1 MSILPLN
8 PPHNPCLLV
17 LDHQDKLEDIRVLQN
32 EIILDLGKLNR
43 KVEESN
49 DKLDSISLALHDL
62 KMALIGGGK

>member
-32 EIILDLGKLNR
+32 EIILDLGKLN
-43 KVEESN
+43 KQVENANE
-49 DKLDSISLALHDL
+49 KLDSISSDLTQL

>member
-32 EIILDLGKLNR
+32 EIILDLGKLN
-43 KVEESN
+43 KQVLKANE
-49 DKLDSISLALHDL
+49 KLDSISSDLTQL
-62 KMALIGGGK
+62 KMALIGGDE